1 MGNFRKG
8 GPGMDE
14 RLKNER
20 RKLASVREKVLL
32 MVQILDLLAAAGY
45 VLFPADLVPD
55 LLGLLGYADDL
66 LAAAIGIT
74 IFLKAAGARKKAGKE
89 REALPG
95 PGADEGDSE

>member
-1 MGNFRKG
+1 
-8 GPGMDE
+8 MDE

-55 LLGLLGYADDL
+55 LLGLLGYVDDL

-74 IFLKAAGARKKAGKE
+74 IFLKAAGARKKTREE

-95 PGADEGDSE
+95 PGADEGDSV